1 MMKLTVLYGPPTDT
15 AAFDQ
20 HYDDVHA
27 PLAKKIPG
35 LTRFEA
41 GKVSTA
47 DGSDSPYYLM
57 AQLWFEDMAS
67 FGTAMG
73 SEEGAAAAAD
83 IANFASGGVTTLIS
97 EVEASDL

>member
-20 HYDDVHA
+20 HYHDVHA
-27 PLAKKIPG
+27 PLAEKIPG
-35 LTRFEA
+35 LKRFEA

-57 AQLWFEDMAS
+57 AQLWFDDMAS
-67 FGTAMG
+67 FGAGMG
-73 SEEGAAAAAD
+73 SPEGAATAAD
-83 IANFASGGVTTLIS
+83 VATFASGGATMLIG
-97 EVEASDL
+97 EVE

>member
-20 HYDDVHA
+20 HYQDVHA
-27 PLAKKIPG
+27 PLAQKIPG

-41 GKVSTA
+41 GKVTTL
-47 DGSDSPYYLM
+47 DGSDPPYYLM

-67 FGTAMG
+67 FGAGMG
-73 SEEGAAAAAD
+73 SPEGAAAAAD
-83 IANFASGGVTTLIS
+83 VPTFASGGATMLLI
-97 EVEASDL
+97 EVE